1 VPPQNLVDRTMVD
14 VSALGSS
21 LPTPMLHLLYVLL
34 ATARS
39 SPNRATSRHRRIVPL
54 GAEHRE
60 QRANLCKLAVH
71 IREWDL

>member
-1 VPPQNLVDRTMVD
+1 
-14 VSALGSS
+14 
-21 LPTPMLHLLYVLL
+21 MLHLLYVLL